1 MSLNSALQIGRTGL
15 AAGQAGIE
23 VAGNNLAN
31 AATRGY
37 HRQRLDLV
45 PIGDQ
50 EIGRNAFVG
59 RGVQI
64 EAITRQINEA
74 LEARLRSGISSQ
86 NGSIAAR
93 DILTQ
98 IEGIQNELTDNDL
111 SSHLNAFFNA
121 WNELANAPGSF
132 AQRSL
137 VVQEGANLAQ
147 YIRDQRTNLVD
158 LRNQVDD
165 QIEDAAGSMDDLLT
179 QIETLNLQIIKA
191 GGAQGAHSLRDQR
204 DLLLTD
210 LATFADISIIEQE
223 SGSVDVFIGS
233 TPIILNGKS
242 RGVELKRETIDG
254 EPRISLIV
262 SADGQALDAS
272 QGKIGGLIA
281 SRQNDVAGAIEAL
294 DEFAGNL
301 IYQLNRVHSQG
312 QGALNFGSVTATT
325 SVEDTTAALSD
336 AAAGLAFVPEHGSF
350 LIHVTQS
357 STGQRTTS
365 SIDIDLDGIGADT
378 SLDDLIASI
387 DAVAGIGA
395 SKTADGRLVI
405 TADTNDIEI
414 SFSDDTSGILAS
426 LGVNTYF
433 AGSDA
438 QNIAV
443 NSVVGAAPDF
453 LATGRNHVGGDNSN
467 ALAIAALRTTKLD
480 ALGGV
485 SIADRWTRT
494 VQDFATRLASTRLR
508 VETEGAVVESLSAQQ
523 QSISGVNS
531 DEEAINLLSYQRAY
545 QGSARF
551 LNAVDEMMQTL
562 LSIV

>member
-15 AAGQAGIE
+15 IAGQAGIE

-37 HRQRLDLV
+37 HRQRLDLT

-50 EIGRNAFVG
+50 EVGNNAFIG

-64 EAITRQINEA
+64 QAITRQVNEA

-93 DILTQ
+93 DILAQ
-98 IEGIQNELTDNDL
+98 IEGIQNELTNNDL
-111 SSHLNAFFNA
+111 SSHLNTFFNA
-121 WNELANAPGSF
+121 WNELANAPDSF

-147 YIRDQRTNLVD
+147 FIRDQRENLVE

-165 QIEDAAGSMDDLLT
+165 QIEDAAKSMNDLLS

-191 GGAQGAHSLRDQR
+191 GGAQAAHSLRDQR

-210 LATFADISIIEQE
+210 LATFADISTIEQE

-233 TPIILNGKS
+233 NPIILNGKS
-242 RGVELKRETIDG
+242 RGVELKRETVDG
-254 EPRISLIV
+254 EPQISLIV
-262 SADGQALDAS
+262 SADDQPLNATEGR
-272 QGKIGGLIA
+272 IGGLIA
-281 SRQNDVAGAIEAL
+281 SRESDVAGAIAAL
-294 DEFAGNL
+294 DGFAGDL
-301 IYQLNRVHSQG
+301 IFQVNRIHSQG
-312 QGALNFGSVTATT
+312 QGAVNFSAVTGTT
-325 SVEDTTAALSD
+325 SVEDSTAALND
-336 AAAGLAFVPEHGSF
+336 AAAGLAFTPGHGSF
-350 LIHVTQS
+350 QIHVTQT

-365 SIDIDLDGIGADT
+365 SIDVDLDGIGADT
-378 SLDDLIASI
+378 SLDDLIAAI
-387 DAVAGIGA
+387 NAVADISA

-405 TADTNDIEI
+405 SADTNDIEI
-414 SFSDDTSGILAS
+414 SFSDDTSGILAA
-426 LGVNTYF
+426 LGVNSYF

-438 QNIAV
+438 QDIAINSVIGADPDFIAV
-443 NSVVGAAPDF
+443 AQ
-453 LATGRNHVGGDNSN
+453 NHVSGDNSN

-480 ALGGV
+480 DLGGI
-485 SIADRWTRT
+485 SLADQWTRI
-494 VQDFATRLASTRLR
+494 VEDFATRLASTRLQ
-508 VETEGAVVESLSAQQ
+508 VETDGAVVESLSAQQ
-523 QSISGVNS
+523 QSISGVNT